1 MPLRFFKRAVDVAG
15 STEGR
20 AVLETAVS
28 KRWKG
33 RRKA

>member
-1 MPLRFFKRAVDVAG
+1 MPLRLFKRAVDVAG
-15 STEGR
+15 STEELGT
-20 AVLETAVS
+20 VVS